1 MSAAVDF
8 HSQIASIMEVLANAA
23 VAEICKV
30 VDDGYAV
37 VHLEMTR
44 SQKESEFLR
53 RKIKLLELQVAR
65 YRAERVKAAEGSVNS
80 RFHGVRLFSRQSRDS
95 AAGPSLQGRTRFL
108 NRGPAAQQ
116 SLQKTPPII
125 LDQDPDQEVVT
136 TTKTESA
143 EPEEE
148 EELLIVKVEGATETA
163 TAHQEASSNPCINRG
178 DIDPPTS
185 LPTTSKDGGR
195 QLSEMEAQGRPTHLS
210 SPPSEREEK
219 KEVTGDQQRTAHL
232 LLDWQ
237 ESRQIGDTEWPSC
250 SSYTVNSAAESSS
263 ISLSGTV
270 RALPVHAGSDVRV
283 IDLGQDSCGG
293 PGADGG
299 DGADGLNRSQFP
311 PLLCLPPGKSSWD
324 ISTDNNPLVTM
335 ETADLQQQCSW
346 SEVQPRDHFPD
357 QNMVYQTPSTQ
368 KQESGSQE
376 PSLPF
381 ACSFCSRKFSHH
393 CKLLIHERTHTGE
406 KPYQCSQCD
415 KRFGRVCSL
424 KRHQMLHTG
433 ERSFHCPH
441 CEKAFLTSANLK
453 NHMMFH
459 TGERPFPCPHCEKV
473 FSNPTNLKN
482 HRMVHI
488 KERPFPCP
496 HCEKTFSN
504 STSLR
509 VHQSVHTGERRFH
522 CSKCGKNF
530 SFLSNLIRHQALHRN
545 K

>member
-148 EELLIVKVEGATETA
+148 EELLIVKVEETTETA

-185 LPTTSKDGGR
+185 LPTTSEDGGR
-195 QLSEMEAQGRPTHLS
+195 QLSEMEAQRRPTHLS
-210 SPPSEREEK
+210 SPLSEREEK
-219 KEVTGDQQRTAHL
+219 KEVTGDSPEKKSPTRSL
-232 LLDWQ
+232 LYWP
-237 ESRQIGDTEWPSC
+237 ESKQSGGSEQPSC
-250 SSYTVNSAAESSS
+250 SSYTVVSAAGSSFSLTGKVRS
-263 ISLSGTV
+263 I
-270 RALPVHAGSDVRV
+270 PEPDVIV
-283 IDLGQDSCGG
+283 IDSGQDGCGG
-293 PGADGG
+293 LIPGACRRDGVEG
-299 DGADGLNRSQFP
+299 VTRSHNP
-311 PLLCLPPGKSSWD
+311 SLLCLSSGESTWD
-324 ISTDNNPLVTM
+324 ISAHTTSPVTM
-335 ETADLQQQCSW
+335 DKVNLSQQNSW
-346 SEVQPRDHFPD
+346 SGVQQMDHFSD
-357 QNMVYQTPSTQ
+357 QNLVYQSINTQ
-368 KQESGSQE
+368 NQNSLSQE

-381 ACSFCSRKFSHH
+381 TCSICSRRFSHH
-393 CKLLIHERTHTGE
+393 CKLRIHERAHTGE
-406 KPYQCSQCD
+406 KPHKCPQCD
-415 KRFGRVCSL
+415 KRFGQMCSL
-424 KRHQMLHTG
+424 KRHQMV
-433 ERSFHCPH
+433 
-441 CEKAFLTSANLK
+441 
-453 NHMMFH
+453 H
-459 TGERPFPCPHCEKV
+459 TGERPFPCPHCGKT
-473 FSNPTNLKN
+473 FATSTNLK
-482 HRMVHI
+482 
-488 KERPFPCP
+488 
-496 HCEKTFSN
+496 
-504 STSLR
+504 
-509 VHQSVHTGERRFH
+509 VHQSVHTGERRFN